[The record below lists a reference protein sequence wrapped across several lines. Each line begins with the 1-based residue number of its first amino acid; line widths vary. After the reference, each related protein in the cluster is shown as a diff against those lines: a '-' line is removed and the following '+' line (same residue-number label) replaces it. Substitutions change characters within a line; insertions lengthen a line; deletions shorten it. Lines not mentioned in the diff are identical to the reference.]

1 MQGSG
6 RRIAVTGLGVVAPCG
21 VGKEAFWNGLL
32 GPGLVDV
39 GRRTSIDD
47 WDPSPWFDS
56 PKDARRA
63 DRSEQY
69 ALAAAT
75 EALEQSGRPAASDDR
90 IGTIFGTGVGGIQ
103 TLEEQIAIRLDK
115 GERRVSPFL
124 VPMMMANAPAAT
136 ISMRYG
142 WQGPCENTVTACAA
156 GTHAIGNAA
165 RMVAD
170 GRCDVVMAGGAEA
183 PFTPTAV
190 AGFGNMTALSNSGD
204 SRPFDANRDGFVMA
218 EGAAI
223 LVLEAWELAEAR
235 GATILGEV
243 LGSASTAD
251 AHHITAPSPGG
262 VGAVTCMQLAMDDAG
277 ITPDQ
282 VRHINAHGTSTD
294 KNDAAEAEAVAKVF
308 GTDDSGPLVTSTKG
322 ITGHALGAA
331 GALEAVAV
339 LLAMQH
345 GKVPPTAGLTER
357 DPELPAINIVEG
369 GPADWEPGP
378 ALSNSFGF
386 GGHNGTLV
394 LGPA

>member
-1 MQGSG
+1 MLG
-6 RRIAVTGLGVVAPCG
+6 RRVAVTGIGVVAPAG
-21 VGKEAFWNGLL
+21 IGKDAFWSGLL
-32 GPGLVDV
+32 SPAPNGF
-39 GRRTSIDD
+39 RQIED
-47 WDPSPWFDS
+47 WDPSPYFDN
-56 PKDARRA
+56 PKEARRS
-63 DRSEQY
+63 DRVSQFT
-69 ALAAAT
+69 LAAAV
-75 EALEQSGRPAASDDR
+75 EALEQAGEISADPAR
-90 IGTIFGTGVGGIQ
+90 RGTFVGTGVGGIG
-103 TLEEQIAIRLDK
+103 TLEEQIEVRLSK

-204 SRPFDANRDGFVMA
+204 SRPFDTNRDGFVMA

-235 GATILGEV
+235 GATILAEV

-345 GKVPPTAGLTER
+345 GKVPPTAGLIER

-378 ALSNSFGF
+378 SLSNSFGF

>member
-1 MQGSG
+1 
-6 RRIAVTGLGVVAPCG
+6 
-21 VGKEAFWNGLL
+21 
-32 GPGLVDV
+32 
-39 GRRTSIDD
+39 
-47 WDPSPWFDS
+47 
-56 PKDARRA
+56 
-63 DRSEQY
+63 
-69 ALAAAT
+69 
-75 EALEQSGRPAASDDR
+75 
-90 IGTIFGTGVGGIQ
+90 
-103 TLEEQIAIRLDK
+103 
-115 GERRVSPFL
+115 
-124 VPMMMANAPAAT
+124 MMMANAPAAT

-378 ALSNSFGF
+378 SLSNSFGF

>member
-1 MQGSG
+1 MLG
-6 RRIAVTGLGVVAPCG
+6 RRVAVTGIGVVAPAG
-21 VGKEAFWNGLL
+21 IGKDAFWSGLL
-32 GPGLVDV
+32 SPAPNGF
-39 GRRTSIDD
+39 RQIED
-47 WDPSPWFDS
+47 WDPSPYFDN
-56 PKDARRA
+56 PKEARRS
-63 DRSEQY
+63 DRVSQFT
-69 ALAAAT
+69 LAAAA
-75 EALEQSGRPAASDDR
+75 EALEQAGEISADPAR
-90 IGTIFGTGVGGIQ
+90 RGTFVGTGVGGIG
-103 TLEEQIAIRLDK
+103 TLEEQIEVRLSK

-190 AGFGNMTALSNSGD
+190 AGFSNMTALSNSGD
-204 SRPFDANRDGFVMA
+204 SRPFDTNRDGFVMA

-345 GKVPPTAGLTER
+345 GKVPPTAGLIER

-378 ALSNSFGF
+378 SLSNSFGF

>member
-1 MQGSG
+1 MLG
-6 RRIAVTGLGVVAPCG
+6 RRVAVTGIGVVAPAG
-21 VGKEAFWNGLL
+21 IGKEAFWSGLL
-32 GPGLVDV
+32 SPAPNGF
-39 GRRTSIDD
+39 RQIED
-47 WDPSPWFDS
+47 WDPSPYFDN
-56 PKDARRA
+56 PKEARRS
-63 DRSEQY
+63 DRVSQFT
-69 ALAAAT
+69 LAAAA
-75 EALEQSGRPAASDDR
+75 EALEQAGEISADPAR
-90 IGTIFGTGVGGIQ
+90 RGTFVGTGVGGIG
-103 TLEEQIAIRLDK
+103 TLEEQIEVRLSK
-115 GERRVSPFL
+115 GDRRVSPFL

>member
-1 MQGSG
+1 MLG
-6 RRIAVTGLGVVAPCG
+6 RRVAVTGIGVVAPAG
-21 VGKEAFWNGLL
+21 IGKDAFWSGLL
-32 GPGLVDV
+32 SPAPNGF
-39 GRRTSIDD
+39 RQIED
-47 WDPSPWFDS
+47 WDPSPYFDN
-56 PKDARRA
+56 PKEARRS
-63 DRSEQY
+63 DRVSQFT
-69 ALAAAT
+69 LAAAA
-75 EALEQSGRPAASDDR
+75 EALEQAGEISADPAR
-90 IGTIFGTGVGGIQ
+90 RGTFVGTGVGGIG
-103 TLEEQIAIRLDK
+103 TLEEQIEVRLSK

-204 SRPFDANRDGFVMA
+204 SRPFDSNRDGFVMA

-223 LVLEAWELAEAR
+223 LVLEAWEIAEAR
-235 GATILGEV
+235 SAMILAEV

-378 ALSNSFGF
+378 SLSNSFGF

>member
-1 MQGSG
+1 MLG
-6 RRIAVTGLGVVAPCG
+6 RRVAVTGIGVVAPAG
-21 VGKEAFWNGLL
+21 IGKEAFWSGLL
-32 GPGLVDV
+32 SPAPNGF
-39 GRRTSIDD
+39 RQIED
-47 WDPSPWFDS
+47 WDPSPYFDN
-56 PKDARRA
+56 PKEARRS
-63 DRSEQY
+63 DRVSQFT
-69 ALAAAT
+69 LAAAA
-75 EALEQSGRPAASDDR
+75 EALEQAGEISADPAR
-90 IGTIFGTGVGGIQ
+90 RGTFVGTGVGGIG
-103 TLEEQIAIRLDK
+103 TLEEQIEVRLSK
-115 GERRVSPFL
+115 GARRVSPFL

-223 LVLEAWELAEAR
+223 VVLEAWELAEAR

-282 VRHINAHGTSTD
+282 VKHINAHGTSTD

-378 ALSNSFGF
+378 SLSNSFGF

>member
-1 MQGSG
+1 MLG
-6 RRIAVTGLGVVAPCG
+6 RRVAVTGIGVVAPAG
-21 VGKEAFWNGLL
+21 IGKDAFWSGLL
-32 GPGLVDV
+32 SPAPNGF
-39 GRRTSIDD
+39 RQIED
-47 WDPSPWFDS
+47 WDPSPYFDN
-56 PKDARRA
+56 PKEARRS
-63 DRSEQY
+63 DRVSQFT
-69 ALAAAT
+69 LAAAA
-75 EALEQSGRPAASDDR
+75 EALEQAGEISADPAR
-90 IGTIFGTGVGGIQ
+90 RGTFVGTGVGGIG
-103 TLEEQIAIRLDK
+103 TLEEQIEVRLSK

-204 SRPFDANRDGFVMA
+204 SRPFDTNRDGFVMA

-235 GATILGEV
+235 SATILGEV

-345 GKVPPTAGLTER
+345 GKVPPTAGLIER

-369 GPADWEPGP
+369 RPADWEPGP
-378 ALSNSFGF
+378 SLSNSFGF

>member
-1 MQGSG
+1 MLG
-6 RRIAVTGLGVVAPCG
+6 RRVAVTGIGVVAPAG
-21 VGKEAFWNGLL
+21 IGKDAFWSGLL
-32 GPGLVDV
+32 SPAPNGF
-39 GRRTSIDD
+39 RQIDD
-47 WDPSPWFDS
+47 WDPSPYFDN
-56 PKDARRA
+56 PKEARRS
-63 DRSEQY
+63 DRVSQFT
-69 ALAAAT
+69 LAAAG
-75 EALEQSGRPAASDDR
+75 EALEQAGEISADPAR
-90 IGTIFGTGVGGIQ
+90 RGTFVGTGVGGIG
-103 TLEEQIAIRLDK
+103 TLEEQIEVRLSK

-142 WQGPCENTVTACAA
+142 WQGPCENTATACAA

-235 GATILGEV
+235 SATILGEV

-345 GKVPPTAGLTER
+345 RKVPPTAGLTER

-378 ALSNSFGF
+378 SLSNSFGF

>member
-1 MQGSG
+1 MLG
-6 RRIAVTGLGVVAPCG
+6 RRVAVTGIGVVAPAG
-21 VGKEAFWNGLL
+21 IGKDAFWSGLL
-32 GPGLVDV
+32 SPAPNGF
-39 GRRTSIDD
+39 RQIED
-47 WDPSPWFDS
+47 WDPSPYFDS
-56 PKDARRA
+56 PKEARRS
-63 DRSEQY
+63 DRVSQFT
-69 ALAAAT
+69 LAAAA
-75 EALEQSGRPAASDDR
+75 EALEQAGEISADPAR
-90 IGTIFGTGVGGIQ
+90 RGTFVGTGVGGIG
-103 TLEEQIAIRLDK
+103 TLEEQIEVRLSK

-204 SRPFDANRDGFVMA
+204 SRPFDTNRDGFVMA

-345 GKVPPTAGLTER
+345 GKVPPTAGLIER

-369 GPADWEPGP
+369 RPADWEPGP
-378 ALSNSFGF
+378 SLSNSFGF

>member
-1 MQGSG
+1 MLG
-6 RRIAVTGLGVVAPCG
+6 RRVAVTGIGVVAPAG
-21 VGKEAFWNGLL
+21 IGKEAFWSGLL
-32 GPGLVDV
+32 SPAPNGF
-39 GRRTSIDD
+39 RQIED
-47 WDPSPWFDS
+47 WDPSPYFDN
-56 PKDARRA
+56 PKEARRS
-63 DRSEQY
+63 DRVSQFT
-69 ALAAAT
+69 LAAAA
-75 EALEQSGRPAASDDR
+75 EALEQAGEISADPAR
-90 IGTIFGTGVGGIQ
+90 RGTFVGTGVGGIG
-103 TLEEQIAIRLDK
+103 TLEEQIEVRLSK

-294 KNDAAEAEAVAKVF
+294 KNDAAEAEAIAKVF

-331 GALEAVAV
+331 GALEAVSV

-369 GPADWEPGP
+369 DPADWEPGP

>member
-1 MQGSG
+1 MLG
-6 RRIAVTGLGVVAPCG
+6 RRVAVTGIGVVAPAG
-21 VGKEAFWNGLL
+21 IGKDAFWRGLL
-32 GPGLVDV
+32 SPAPNGFRQV
-39 GRRTSIDD
+39 DD
-47 WDPSPWFDS
+47 WDPTPYFDN
-56 PKDARRA
+56 PKEARRS
-63 DRSEQY
+63 DRVSQFT
-69 ALAAAT
+69 LAAAA
-75 EALEQSGRPAASDDR
+75 EALEQAGEISADPAR
-90 IGTIFGTGVGGIQ
+90 RGTFVGTGVGGIG
-103 TLEEQIAIRLDK
+103 TLEEQIEVRLSK

-204 SRPFDANRDGFVMA
+204 SRPFDAKRDGFVMA

-282 VRHINAHGTSTD
+282 VKHINAHGTSTD

-378 ALSNSFGF
+378 SLSNSFGF

>member
-1 MQGSG
+1 MLG
-6 RRIAVTGLGVVAPCG
+6 RRVAVTGIGVVAPAG
-21 VGKEAFWNGLL
+21 IGKDAFWSGLL
-32 GPGLVDV
+32 SPAPNGF
-39 GRRTSIDD
+39 RQIED
-47 WDPSPWFDS
+47 WDPSPYFDN
-56 PKDARRA
+56 PKEARRS
-63 DRSEQY
+63 DRVSQFT
-69 ALAAAT
+69 LAAAA
-75 EALEQSGRPAASDDR
+75 EALEQAGEISADPAR
-90 IGTIFGTGVGGIQ
+90 RGTFVGTGVGGIG
-103 TLEEQIAIRLDK
+103 TLEEQIEVRLSK
-115 GERRVSPFL
+115 GEHRVSPFL

-204 SRPFDANRDGFVMA
+204 SRPFDTNRDGFVMA

-235 GATILGEV
+235 GATLLAEV

-378 ALSNSFGF
+378 SLSNSFGF

>member
-1 MQGSG
+1 MLG
-6 RRIAVTGLGVVAPCG
+6 RRVAVTGIGVVAPAG
-21 VGKEAFWNGLL
+21 IGKDAFWSGLL
-32 GPGLVDV
+32 SPAPNGF
-39 GRRTSIDD
+39 RQIED
-47 WDPSPWFDS
+47 WDPSPYFDN
-56 PKDARRA
+56 PKEARRS
-63 DRSEQY
+63 DRVSQFT
-69 ALAAAT
+69 LAAAA
-75 EALEQSGRPAASDDR
+75 EALEQAGEISADPAR
-90 IGTIFGTGVGGIQ
+90 RGTFVGTGVGGIG
-103 TLEEQIAIRLDK
+103 TLEEQIEVRLSK

-204 SRPFDANRDGFVMA
+204 SRPFDTNRDGFVMA

-223 LVLEAWELAEAR
+223 LVLEALELAEAR
-235 GATILGEV
+235 SATILGEV

-345 GKVPPTAGLTER
+345 GKVPPTAGLIER

-378 ALSNSFGF
+378 SLSNSFGF

>member
-1 MQGSG
+1 MLG
-6 RRIAVTGLGVVAPCG
+6 RRVAVTGIGVVAPAG
-21 VGKEAFWNGLL
+21 IGKEAFWSGLL
-32 GPGLVDV
+32 SPAPNGF
-39 GRRTSIDD
+39 RQIED
-47 WDPSPWFDS
+47 WDPSPYFDN
-56 PKDARRA
+56 PKEARRS
-63 DRSEQY
+63 DRVSQFT
-69 ALAAAT
+69 LAAAA
-75 EALEQSGRPAASDDR
+75 EALEQAGEISADPAR
-90 IGTIFGTGVGGIQ
+90 RGTFVGTGVGGIG
-103 TLEEQIAIRLDK
+103 TLEEQIEVRLSK

>member
-1 MQGSG
+1 MLG
-6 RRIAVTGLGVVAPCG
+6 RRVAVTGIGVVAPAG
-21 VGKEAFWNGLL
+21 IGKEAFWSGLL
-32 GPGLVDV
+32 SPAPNGF
-39 GRRTSIDD
+39 RQIED
-47 WDPSPWFDS
+47 WDPSPYFDN
-56 PKDARRA
+56 PKEARRS
-63 DRSEQY
+63 DRVSQFT
-69 ALAAAT
+69 LAAAA
-75 EALEQSGRPAASDDR
+75 EALEQAGEISADPAR
-90 IGTIFGTGVGGIQ
+90 RGTFVGTGVGGIG
-103 TLEEQIAIRLDK
+103 TLEEQIEVRLSK

-165 RMVAD
+165 RRVAD

>member
-1 MQGSG
+1 MLG
-6 RRIAVTGLGVVAPCG
+6 RRVAVTGIGVVAPAG
-21 VGKEAFWNGLL
+21 IGKDAFWSGLL
-32 GPGLVDV
+32 SPAPNGF
-39 GRRTSIDD
+39 RQIDD
-47 WDPSPWFDS
+47 WDPSPYFDN
-56 PKDARRA
+56 PKEARRS
-63 DRSEQY
+63 DRVSQFT
-69 ALAAAT
+69 LAAAA
-75 EALEQSGRPAASDDR
+75 EALEQAGEISADPAR
-90 IGTIFGTGVGGIQ
+90 RGTFVGTGVGGIG
-103 TLEEQIAIRLDK
+103 TLEEQIEVRLSK

-136 ISMRYG
+136 MSMRYG

-204 SRPFDANRDGFVMA
+204 SRPFDTNRDGFVMA

-357 DPELPAINIVEG
+357 DPELPAIKIVEG
-369 GPADWEPGP
+369 GTADWEPGP
-378 ALSNSFGF
+378 SLSNSFGF

>member
-1 MQGSG
+1 MLG
-6 RRIAVTGLGVVAPCG
+6 RRVAVTGIGVVAPAG
-21 VGKEAFWNGLL
+21 IGKDAFWSGLL
-32 GPGLVDV
+32 SPAPNGF
-39 GRRTSIDD
+39 RQIDD
-47 WDPSPWFDS
+47 WDPSPYFDN
-56 PKDARRA
+56 PKEARRS
-63 DRSEQY
+63 DRVSQFT
-69 ALAAAT
+69 LAAAA
-75 EALEQSGRPAASDDR
+75 EALEQAGEISADPAR
-90 IGTIFGTGVGGIQ
+90 RGTFIGTGVGGIG
-103 TLEEQIAIRLDK
+103 TLEEQIEVRLSK

-190 AGFGNMTALSNSGD
+190 AGFGNMTALSSSGE

-235 GATILGEV
+235 SATILGEV

-345 GKVPPTAGLTER
+345 SKVPPTAGLTER

-378 ALSNSFGF
+378 SLSNSFGF

>member
-1 MQGSG
+1 MLG
-6 RRIAVTGLGVVAPCG
+6 RRVAVTGIGVVAPAG
-21 VGKEAFWNGLL
+21 IGKDAFWSGLL
-32 GPGLVDV
+32 SPAPNGF
-39 GRRTSIDD
+39 RQIDD
-47 WDPSPWFDS
+47 WDPSPYFDN
-56 PKDARRA
+56 PKEARRS
-63 DRSEQY
+63 DRVSQFT
-69 ALAAAT
+69 LAAAA
-75 EALEQSGRPAASDDR
+75 EALEQAGEISADPAR
-90 IGTIFGTGVGGIQ
+90 RGTFVGTGVGGIG
-103 TLEEQIAIRLDK
+103 TLEEQIEVRLSK

-204 SRPFDANRDGFVMA
+204 SRPFDTNRDGFVMA

-357 DPELPAINIVEG
+357 DPELPAIKIVEG
-369 GPADWEPGP
+369 GTADWEPGP
-378 ALSNSFGF
+378 SLSNSFGF

>member
-1 MQGSG
+1 MLG
-6 RRIAVTGLGVVAPCG
+6 RRVAVTGIGVVAPAG
-21 VGKEAFWNGLL
+21 IGKEAFWSGLL
-32 GPGLVDV
+32 SPAPNGF
-39 GRRTSIDD
+39 RQIED
-47 WDPSPWFDS
+47 WDPSPYFDN
-56 PKDARRA
+56 PKEARRS
-63 DRSEQY
+63 DRVSQFT
-69 ALAAAT
+69 LAAAA
-75 EALEQSGRPAASDDR
+75 EALEQAGEISADPAR
-90 IGTIFGTGVGGIQ
+90 RGTFVGTGVGGIG
-103 TLEEQIAIRLDK
+103 TLEEQIEVRLSK

-218 EGAAI
+218 EGAGI
-223 LVLEAWELAEAR
+223 LVLEAWELAKAR

-262 VGAVTCMQLAMDDAG
+262 VGALTCMQLAMDDAG

-294 KNDAAEAEAVAKVF
+294 KNDAAEAEAVAKLF

-345 GKVPPTAGLTER
+345 RKVPPTAGLTER

>member
-1 MQGSG
+1 MLG
-6 RRIAVTGLGVVAPCG
+6 RRVAVTGIGVVAPAG
-21 VGKEAFWNGLL
+21 IGKDAFWSGLL
-32 GPGLVDV
+32 SPAPNGF
-39 GRRTSIDD
+39 RQIDD
-47 WDPSPWFDS
+47 WDPSPYFDN
-56 PKDARRA
+56 PKEARRS
-63 DRSEQY
+63 DRVSQFT
-69 ALAAAT
+69 LAAAA
-75 EALEQSGRPAASDDR
+75 EALEQAGEISADPAR
-90 IGTIFGTGVGGIQ
+90 RGTFVGTGVGGIG
-103 TLEEQIAIRLDK
+103 TLEEQIEVRLSK

-170 GRCDVVMAGGAEA
+170 GRCEVVMAGGAEA

-223 LVLEAWELAEAR
+223 LILEAWELAEAR
-235 GATILGEV
+235 SAAILGEV
-243 LGSASTAD
+243 LGCASTAD

-308 GTDDSGPLVTSTKG
+308 GTDHSGPLVTSTKG

-345 GKVPPTAGLTER
+345 GKVPPTAGLTDR

-378 ALSNSFGF
+378 SLSNSFGF

>member
-1 MQGSG
+1 MLG
-6 RRIAVTGLGVVAPCG
+6 RRVAVTGIGVVAPAG
-21 VGKEAFWNGLL
+21 IGKDAFWSGLL
-32 GPGLVDV
+32 SPAPNGF
-39 GRRTSIDD
+39 RQIED
-47 WDPSPWFDS
+47 WDPSPYFDN
-56 PKDARRA
+56 PKEARRS
-63 DRSEQY
+63 DRVSQFT
-69 ALAAAT
+69 LAAAA
-75 EALEQSGRPAASDDR
+75 EALEQAGEISADPAR
-90 IGTIFGTGVGGIQ
+90 RGTFVGTGVGGIG
-103 TLEEQIAIRLDK
+103 TLEEQIEVRLSK

-204 SRPFDANRDGFVMA
+204 SRPFDTNRDGFVMA

-235 GATILGEV
+235 GAMILAEV

>member
-1 MQGSG
+1 MLG
-6 RRIAVTGLGVVAPCG
+6 RRVAVTGIGVVAPAG
-21 VGKEAFWNGLL
+21 IGKEAFWSGLL
-32 GPGLVDV
+32 SPAPNGF
-39 GRRTSIDD
+39 RQIED
-47 WDPSPWFDS
+47 WDPSPYFDN
-56 PKDARRA
+56 PKEARRS
-63 DRSEQY
+63 DRVSQFT
-69 ALAAAT
+69 LAAAA
-75 EALEQSGRPAASDDR
+75 EALEQAGEISADPAR
-90 IGTIFGTGVGGIQ
+90 RGTFVGTGVGGIG
-103 TLEEQIAIRLDK
+103 TLEEQIEVRLSK

-204 SRPFDANRDGFVMA
+204 SRPFDSNRDGFVMA

>member
-1 MQGSG
+1 MLG
-6 RRIAVTGLGVVAPCG
+6 RRVAVTGIGVVAPAG
-21 VGKEAFWNGLL
+21 IGKDAFWRGLL
-32 GPGLVDV
+32 SPAPNGFRQV
-39 GRRTSIDD
+39 DD
-47 WDPSPWFDS
+47 WDPTPYFDN
-56 PKDARRA
+56 PKEARRS
-63 DRSEQY
+63 DRVSQFT
-69 ALAAAT
+69 LAAAA
-75 EALEQSGRPAASDDR
+75 EALEQAGEISADPAR
-90 IGTIFGTGVGGIQ
+90 RGTFVGTGVGGIG
-103 TLEEQIAIRLDK
+103 TLEEQIEVRLSK

-282 VRHINAHGTSTD
+282 VKHINAHGTSTD

-339 LLAMQH
+339 LLAMQR

>member
-1 MQGSG
+1 MLG
-6 RRIAVTGLGVVAPCG
+6 RRVAVTGIGVVAPAG
-21 VGKEAFWNGLL
+21 IGKDAFWSGLL
-32 GPGLVDV
+32 SPAPNGF
-39 GRRTSIDD
+39 RQIED
-47 WDPSPWFDS
+47 WDPSPYFDN
-56 PKDARRA
+56 PKEARRS
-63 DRSEQY
+63 DRVSQFT
-69 ALAAAT
+69 LAAAA
-75 EALEQSGRPAASDDR
+75 EALEQAGEISADPAR
-90 IGTIFGTGVGGIQ
+90 RGTFVGTGVGGIG
-103 TLEEQIAIRLDK
+103 TLEEQIEVRLSK

-282 VRHINAHGTSTD
+282 VKHINAHGTSTD

-378 ALSNSFGF
+378 SLSNSFGF